1 MPTVAIYSSDVTLR
15 RRLDRLLRTDQP
27 FRVAG
32 SAGDAAA
39 FGLLLEQ
46 QAVDVAVADAPH
58 DVLSDWCR
66 RFDKTAFVAMT
77 VEADAE
83 ELDRS
88 PLGPM
93 RFLIARRAMPRS
105 WLRSSPQ
112 QHGLAL
118 LPRPLLG
125 ALLASRRHR
134 SARDRDRNQTD
145 DPSPLTPRELEV
157 LVAMADGI
165 SNKTIARR
173 LGISYHTVKFPR
185 RDPGQARRRQPNRG
199 GCARRAS
206 GAGDAVR

>member
-46 QAVDVAVADAPH
+46 HAVDVAVADAPH

-83 ELDRS
+83 ELDALAAGAYAVLDRS
-88 PLGPM
+88 AGDVEIVAAI
-93 RFLIARRAMPRS
+93 IAA
-105 WLRSSPQ
+105 

-125 ALLASRRHR
+125 ALLAAGAIEAPEPR
-134 SARDRDRNQTD
+134 SNQTD

-157 LVAMADGI
+157 LVAMADGM

-173 LGISYHTVKFPR
+173 LGISYHTVKFHVAGILAKLDADSR
-185 RDPGQARRRQPNRG
+185 TEAVARAAHLG
-199 GCARRAS
+199 L
-206 GAGDAVR
+206 VML